1 MTTSA
6 DSPNGTIS
14 GSTTASRTSS
24 ATSNDSSVK
33 VTSGS
38 TRVNNEKT
46 STTPLQISASNHNQS
61 QSVNANAS
69 VPKTSPLSPPLKNVM
84 PPPLPNVNIS
94 SSSSTKYIAQNS
106 AQSSTGNAMDSYR
119 SLLNRLTMGL
129 IDWLKFHPNVTSVK
143 VSDFKKA
150 DKSDFSTWEQKH
162 MCILP
167 EDLKAFYSTINGLNL
182 TWSISMTNPTPGGL
196 NFSQGE
202 SRSSLG
208 SSVATEKDA
217 IPVGLINVNPVNKLI
232 RIAGELK
239 MIIFT
244 WQSVNSLN
252 LGHHRKLHGNFQQFA
267 AFWLNLMRES

>member
-84 PPPLPNVNIS
+84 PPSLPNVNIS

-252 LGHHRKLHGNFQQFA
+252 LGTWKITWKF
-267 AFWLNLMRES
+267 